1 MKKSLKFIGVILV
14 SAVFFGIV
22 FVGANYF
29 NTGLK
34 INKRIGDPN
43 RNIGPVI
50 TVMNWNIGYGGLG
63 KDSDFVMDG
72 GESLQPPSRE
82 IVELNVKG
90 ISNTLQK
97 ASKTGADFYLIQEI
111 SKPDMLNWGVDVLG
125 EIRAALSEYSSW
137 FTYDFSTRLVPT
149 RWALKHG
156 LATFTPFAPDNISTI
171 RLPNEP
177 ERLGNIIERQ
187 YHIQLTEF
195 RQGENDWVLMNIHLS
210 AFDAGG
216 NIRVQQFEKLLEI
229 AGSYYGDG
237 KYVIIGGDWNMQLAP
252 TDFPHTTLQKDLFWL
267 KTLPQNSI
275 KPGWQL
281 VFDENVATVRT
292 NERPYR
298 RGQNYTTI
306 IDGFLVSPNVA
317 VGSVQTLDLNF
328 EFTDHQPTIAAFT
341 AKP

>member
-1 MKKSLKFIGVILV
+1 MMKKWLKRIGILL
-14 SAVFFGIV
+14 AACALFGII

-34 INKRIGDPN
+34 INKQFADTN
-43 RNIGPVI
+43 RNVGPVI
-50 TVMNWNIGYGGLG
+50 TVMNWNIGYAGLG

-72 GESLQPPSRE
+72 GENLRPPSRE
-82 IVELNVKG
+82 IVEVNLAG
-90 ISNTLQK
+90 INDILQK
-97 ASKTGADFYLIQEI
+97 AHADFYLIQEI

-125 EIRAALSEYSSW
+125 GVRAALGGYSSW
-137 FTYDFSTRLVPT
+137 FSYDFSTRFVPT

-156 LATFTPFAPDNISTI
+156 LATFTSFAPEHISAV

-177 ERLGNIIERQ
+177 ERLGGLIQRQ

-195 RQGENDWVLMNIHLS
+195 NAGGNDWALMNIHLS
-210 AFDAGG
+210 AFDEGG
-216 NIRVQQFEKLLEI
+216 NIRVKQFEKLLEI
-229 AGSYYGDG
+229 AQGFYEDG
-237 KYVIIGGDWNMQLAP
+237 KHVIIGGDWNMQLTQ

-267 KTLPQNSI
+267 KTLPQTSI

-281 VFDENVATVRT
+281 VYDEKTATVRT
-292 NERPYR
+292 NERPFR

-306 IDGFLVSPNVA
+306 IDGFLVSPNVE
-317 VGSVQTLDLNF
+317 VRSVQTLDTNF
-328 EFTDHQPTIAAFT
+328 EFTDHQPTLAAFT